1 MKRGFTLIEAIVV
14 IVIIGII
21 SFIFALYIREGF
33 DAWRF
38 LSGQKSIA
46 LSTRAAVNRMVRDLK
61 RAKKNVNITTRTSKE
76 VTFLDV
82 YDQTITFSQEGTDLL
97 RNSDILLDNL
107 QDPCGLT
114 LSYLDKDGSPTAVT
128 DEVQVIRVR
137 LIDLKDGNRFVI
149 ESAARIRVKK
159 P

>member
-21 SFIFALYIREGF
+21 SFVFALYIREGF

-46 LSTRAAVNRMVRDLK
+46 LSSRAAINRVVRELK
-61 RAKKNVNITTRTSKE
+61 RAKRNVNITTRTSKE
-76 VTFLDV
+76 VTFLDI
-82 YDQTITFSQEGTDLL
+82 YDETITFSQEGTTLF

-107 QDPCGLT
+107 QDPCGLAI
-114 LSYLDKDGSPTAVT
+114 SYLDKDGSQTAVK

-137 LIDLKDGNRFVI
+137 LISKKDENRFII

-159 P
+159 L